1 MQEANVRCQIFRR
14 SLGSNVSHRPG
25 IGFLEALASENVVA
39 YPGGELKVITEK
51 GFLDPNGEEQEVD
64 VIILATGF
72 NTTWIPRFPIIANGK
87 NLQDMYARNPLSYLG
102 IAAPEMPNYFTYY
115 GPYGPLGQA
124 SAVVMIE
131 FFTRYFNT
139 MIRKIQLE
147 NIKSVAP
154 RMDVA
159 LEFQEHADLY
169 LKRTVWDSDCRSWW
183 KGGKV
188 DGRIMLYPG
197 SRTQ

>member
-1 MQEANVRCQIFRR
+1 
-14 SLGSNVSHRPG
+14 
-25 IGFLEALASENVVA
+25 VVA
-39 YPGGELKVITEK
+39 YPGGELGTITEK
-51 GFLDPNGEEQEVD
+51 GFLNPDGQEEEVD

-72 NTTWIPRFPIIANGK
+72 NTTWVPRFPIVANGK

-102 IAAPEMPNYFTYY
+102 IAAPEIPNYFTYY

-139 MIRKIQLE
+139 VIRKMQTE
-147 NIKSVAP
+147 WIKSITP

-159 LEFQEHADLY
+159 LDFQEHADLY
-169 LKRTVWDSDCRSWW
+169 LKRTVWDAHCRSWW
-183 KGGKV
+183 KGGKY